1 MNKEERFVNP
11 YNFIPFERKCERSKP
26 EINRNDCYTGYFDC
40 KITLLTPLFI
50 PNTSSDTRLVCES
63 DRKEAAKRSEEDG
76 KNVEEEFKGYDFFS
90 YDDWSGEKAIDDLKE
105 AYPPKEPII
114 PGSELRGTLRSVY
127 EAAFNGCMS
136 SVSSERILSRRSN
149 DVMKPGILM
158 EKNGQWFLQSCEKV
172 MLFFPRKNMKQS
184 KHKMGKKVSPEEY
197 ECWKEGQEIWFQLED
212 EEYTKIIKRKAIPIG
227 KVIKDYKV
235 IENST
240 YYVEPKDKEKAES
253 MRMKYKKEGYE
264 QGWLHKGESISA
276 KHHESVFI
284 HSDKASELKVADSDV
299 RRLKGLVDEYK
310 SSKNKENV
318 RYRKYEVSP
327 KGTLVY
333 YNLKGGRVYLSPA
346 CIGMEVFTKT
356 ISDLLVNNG
365 DYMPCT
371 GSDDKLC
378 PACQIFGMLDNTG
391 EDASYAYGSKVRITD
406 AKLIQPAV
414 DRDKLFDAPLVL
426 PELGE
431 PKPSCVEFYTES
443 PYELTEEKAH
453 RDKSIENSEGY
464 WTYDYKDVMKQDG
477 KNKSKKIRIHTSLGD
492 AQPKLRGRKFY
503 WHSNPDCK
511 SIREKTGE
519 KLSAMKVRIRP
530 MKKNNQPLFCFRVYF
545 EQLNKQQLQQLKW
558 TLDFEDRNCAH
569 KIGRAKPLG
578 FGSVKIQVDALVFR
592 EIDFKTGIWREKV
605 QDIKTFFPNPI
616 WNNKNRTYLKL
627 IADWENK
634 PDNVSYPCV
643 KSAKNV
649 NADEEDDAVGYEWF
663 AQNKGKM
670 RYPSFMK
677 VLPKVNED
685 ALKDLESSKALDMLD
700 KK

>member
-1 MNKEERFVNP
+1 MQMNKEERFVNP

-76 KNVEEEFKGYDFFS
+76 KNVEKEFKGYDFFS

-158 EKNGQWFLQSCEKV
+158 EKKEQEDKV
-172 MLFFPRKNMKQS
+172 
-184 KHKMGKKVSPEEY
+184 GKKGWILKPCKKVGITFRQCSGEY
-197 ECWKEGQEIWFQLED
+197 ENWKEGQEIWFKPRGRGNICDNYE
-212 EEYTKIIKRKAIPIG
+212 
-227 KVIKDYKV
+227 V
-235 IENST
+235 IEEST
-240 YYVEPKDKEKAES
+240 YAEPKEGGKERYERAQWKKEKYS
-253 MRMKYKKEGYE
+253 K
-264 QGWLHKGESISA
+264 GWLHKGEPIEG
-276 KHHESVFI
+276 KCHESIFY
-284 HSDKASELKVADSDV
+284 SPDKAREIDVLSCDVDALKK
-299 RRLKGLVDEYK
+299 LKQEYGTSRYNEYK
-310 SSKNKENV
+310 V
-318 RYRKYEVSP
+318 DP

-333 YNLKGGRVYLSPA
+333 YNRKGEHIYLSPA
-346 CIGMEVFTKT
+346 CIGREMFTKSIT
-356 ISDLLVNNG
+356 DLLEKNG
-365 DYMPCT
+365 GYMPCT
-371 GSDDKLC
+371 GSEDRLC
-378 PACQIFGMLDNTG
+378 PACQIFGMLENTG
-391 EDASYAYGSKVRITD
+391 KHVSYSYASKVRITD

-431 PKPSCVEFYTES
+431 PKPGCVEFYTES

-453 RDKSIENSEGY
+453 SDKYIENREGY
-464 WTYDYKDVMKQDG
+464 WTYYYKDVG
-477 KNKSKKIRIHTSLGD
+477 KINHVPLEKN
-492 AQPKLRGRKFY
+492 QPKLRGRKFY

-530 MKKNNQPLFCFRVYF
+530 MKKNNQPLFFFRVYF

-592 EIDFKTGIWREKV
+592 EIDFKTGVWREKL
-605 QDIKTFFPNPI
+605 QDLKTFFPNPI
-616 WNNKNRTYLKL
+616 NDNEIQKYLKL
-627 IADWENK
+627 MADWENK
-634 PDNVSYPCV
+634 PDNVRYPCV
-643 KSAKNV
+643 KTAKNA
-649 NADEEDDAVGYEWF
+649 NAGGRDDAAGYEWF

-677 VLPKVNED
+677 VLPKVDED
-685 ALKDLESSKALDMLD
+685 ALKDLESGKALDMLD
-700 KK
+700 RK